1 MATQQPS
8 EPSMRISL
16 PMIALGLLLALAA
29 CSGTYA
35 PSQNDWHVYRENQE
49 KFGP

>member
-1 MATQQPS
+1 
-8 EPSMRISL
+8 MRNPL
-16 PMIALGLLLALAA
+16 PLLALGVLLVLAA

-35 PSQNDWHVYRENQE
+35 PSQGDWHVYRENQE